1 MFLELLEKYSSEEKV
16 REWGLS
22 HTTLEEVFLNV
33 AKENGFTYE
42 DKIETKLTPGM
53 YTIIIFMLIYL

>member
-1 MFLELLEKYSSEEKV
+1 LEKYTNEEKV

-33 AKENGFTYE
+33 TKEHGFSYE
-42 DKIETKLTPGM
+42 DKIETKMMPGITLYLT
-53 YTIIIFMLIYL
+53 FF